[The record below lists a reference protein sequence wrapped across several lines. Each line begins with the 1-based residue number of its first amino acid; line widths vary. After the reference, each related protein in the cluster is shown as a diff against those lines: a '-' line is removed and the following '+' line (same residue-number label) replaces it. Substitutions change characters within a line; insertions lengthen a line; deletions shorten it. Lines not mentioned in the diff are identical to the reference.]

1 MKQANVRDNYSL
13 GTGMRMNMKLLA
25 ATAILSIQ
33 VAAAAPSKTLDIYFI
48 DVEGGQSTL
57 LVSPGG
63 ESLLIDTGWSGD
75 GQSEPGDPAKARDAN
90 RILAAAHEAGIS
102 AIDYLLITH
111 FHGDH
116 FGGVL
121 ELAQLIPIR
130 HFIDH
135 ASPAPDLLAEP
146 DYRRFFDD
154 YVKLRNRSP
163 HIEPKPGDRLPFKTF
178 NAIVVSSAGE
188 TLMKPLPGAGKINS
202 ACGSTALPPGDPME
216 NPRSTGIVVEFGH
229 FRFLDVGD
237 LSGKPQYNLACPK
250 GLIGPVDVYLVA
262 HHGDVDNSDPA
273 IYAAIEPRVAVE
285 NNGLKKG
292 GSRETYELL
301 HHVAGLKDVWQLHLS
316 QKAGDANF
324 ALERIANP
332 DESTAYWIK
341 LSANKDGSFRVLNG
355 RTGLWKSYPARYKDK
370 SEIN

>member
-1 MKQANVRDNYSL
+1 
-13 GTGMRMNMKLLA
+13 MRISTKWLA
-25 ATAILSIQ
+25 AITIFSIQ
-33 VAAAAPSKTLDIYFI
+33 LAAAAPTKNLDIYFI

-63 ESLLIDTGWSGD
+63 ESLLIDTGFPGD
-75 GQSEPGDPAKARDAN
+75 GQSGPGDPAEARDAN

-135 ASPAPDLLAEP
+135 GSPSADLLATP

-154 YVKLRNRSP
+154 YVKLRSRSP
-163 HIEPKPGDRLPFKTF
+163 HLEPKPGDRLPLKTL
-178 NAIVVSSAGE
+178 NAIVVSSAGN
-188 TLMKPLPGAGKINS
+188 TLAKPLPGAGKING
-202 ACGSTALPPGDPME
+202 ACGPMALPPGDPME
-216 NPRSTGIVVEFGH
+216 NPRSTGVVVEFGK

-237 LSGKPQYNLACPK
+237 LSGQSQYNLACPK

-262 HHGDVDNSDPA
+262 HHGDEDNADPA
-273 IYAAIEPRVAVE
+273 IYAALEPRVAVE

-301 HHVAGLKDVWQLHLS
+301 HHVAGLEDVWQLHWS
-316 QKAGDANF
+316 MKAGDKNF
-324 ALERIANP
+324 AAERIANP
-332 DESTAYWIK
+332 DESTAYWIRV
-341 LSANKDGSFRVLNG
+341 SAYQDGSFRVLNG
-355 RTGLWKSYPARYKDK
+355 RTGVWKRYPARYKDK
-370 SEIN
+370 RD

>member
-1 MKQANVRDNYSL
+1 M
-13 GTGMRMNMKLLA
+13 GIGMTWFA
-25 ATAILSIQ
+25 AFTFLSFS
-33 VAAAAPSKTLDIYFI
+33 AAAAARAETLDIYFV

-57 LVSPGG
+57 LVAPSG
-63 ESLLIDTGWSGD
+63 ESLLIDAGFSGD
-75 GQSEPGDPAKARDAN
+75 GQSEPGDPTKARDAN

-116 FGGVL
+116 FGGVP

-135 ASPAPDLLAEP
+135 GTPAAELLAEP
-146 DYRRFFDD
+146 DYQTLYDA
-154 YVKLRNRSP
+154 YVKLRNRAR
-163 HIEPKPGDRLPFKTF
+163 HLEPKPGDRLPLKTL
-178 NAIVVSSAGE
+178 NAIVVSSAGD
-188 TLMKPLPGAGKINS
+188 TLVKPLPGAGKINS
-202 ACGSTALPPGDPME
+202 TCRSAAVPPGDPAE
-216 NPRSTGIVVEFGH
+216 NPRSTGVLVEFGQ

-237 LSGKPQYNLACPK
+237 LSGQPQFNLACPR

-262 HHGDVDNSDPA
+262 HHADEDNSDPA
-273 IYAAIEPRVAVE
+273 IYAAIEPRVAVT

-292 GSRETYELL
+292 GGLATYETL
-301 HHVAGLKDVWQLHLS
+301 HHVPGLEDVWQLHWS
-316 QKAGDANF
+316 RKAGDRNF
-324 ALERIANP
+324 ASERIANP

-355 RTGLWKSYPARYKDK
+355 RTGEWKSYPSRDG
-370 SEIN
+370 SERH

>member
-1 MKQANVRDNYSL
+1 MY
-13 GTGMRMNMKLLA
+13 MNMNWMA
-25 ATAILSIQ
+25 AIAFLSIQ
-33 VAAAAPSKTLDIYFI
+33 VATAAPAKTLDIYFI

-75 GQSEPGDPAKARDAN
+75 GHSGPGDPAKARDAN
-90 RILAAAHEAGIS
+90 RILAAAREAGIS

-135 ASPAPDLLAEP
+135 GSPAPELLADP
-146 DYRRFFDD
+146 DYRPYWDD
-154 YVKLRNRSP
+154 YVKLRDRSP
-163 HIEPKPGDRLPFKTF
+163 HLEPKPGDRLPLKNV
-178 NAIVVSSAGE
+178 NAIVVSSAGN
-188 TLMKPLPGAGKINS
+188 TLLRPLPGAGKINS
-202 ACGSTALPPGDPME
+202 ACRSAALPPGDPME
-216 NPRSTGIVVEFGH
+216 NPRSTGVVVEFGR

-237 LSGKPQYNLACPK
+237 LSGQPQYNLACPK

-262 HHGDVDNSDPA
+262 HHGDEDNADPA

-301 HHVAGLKDVWQLHLS
+301 HHVAEIQDVWQLHWS
-316 QKAGDANF
+316 TKAGDMNF
-324 ALERIANP
+324 AAEQIANP
-332 DESTAYWIK
+332 DESTAHWIK
-341 LSANKDGSFRVLNG
+341 LSANEDGSFRVLNG
-355 RTGLWKSYPARYKDK
+355 RTGKWNSYQARNEEKRD
-370 SEIN
+370 

>member
-1 MKQANVRDNYSL
+1 MRIRMKW
-13 GTGMRMNMKLLA
+13 LA
-25 ATAILSIQ
+25 AFAVLSVD
-33 VAAAAPSKTLDIYFI
+33 VAAAAPARTLDIYFI

-63 ESLLIDTGWSGD
+63 ESLLIDSGWSGD
-75 GQSEPGDPAKARDAN
+75 GQSGPGDPAKARDAN

-121 ELAQLIPIR
+121 ELAQLMPIR
-130 HFIDH
+130 HFVDH
-135 ASPAPDLLAEP
+135 GSPTADLLADP
-146 DYRRFFDD
+146 DYRPFFDD
-154 YVKLRNRSP
+154 FVKLRNRSP
-163 HIEPKPGDRLPFKTF
+163 HLEPKPGDRLPLKTL
-178 NAIVVSSAGE
+178 NAIVVSSAGNI
-188 TLMKPLPGAGKINS
+188 LMKPRPGAGKINS
-202 ACGSTALPPGDPME
+202 ACGPKALPPGDPME
-216 NPRSTGIVVEFGH
+216 NPRSTGVVVEFGH

-237 LSGKPQYNLACPK
+237 LSGQPQYNLACPK

-262 HHGDVDNSDPA
+262 HHGDEDNADPA

-301 HHVAGLKDVWQLHLS
+301 HHVAGLQDVWQLHRS

-324 ALERIANP
+324 AAERIANP

-341 LSANKDGSFRVLNG
+341 LSANEDGSFRVSNG
-355 RTGLWKSYPARYKDK
+355 RTGEWKSYPSRYKDK
-370 SEIN
+370 RE